1 MKMFVQTD
9 DDGRILAT
17 TDREKYTDDTY
28 VQFDFPED
36 FLFWSQNSYRI
47 VDGEL
52 VLDPPQETEE
62 ELAARTAAQEREQI
76 QIATVM
82 LARMMASQLTDE
94 QAVQI
99 PLIFQEWKDLIGK
112 KVKADET
119 ILRYEGELY
128 RVAQDHTVQEQ
139 RVPGAVGTEALYIH
153 ISYDPE
159 TGYEEWRRPLEA
171 QSAYSEGDI
180 VTHNGKVWVST
191 VPGEHTNVWEP
202 GVYGWKEKE
211 EE

>member
-1 MKMFVQTD
+1 LTYFVQTD
-9 DDGRILAT
+9 EDGRITAT
-17 TDREKYTDDTY
+17 TDQLEYAGTEMFGFTFPDD
-28 VQFDFPED
+28 FDFLKQYD
-36 FLFWSQNSYRI
+36 YRI

-52 VLDPPQETEE
+52 VLDPPQKTEE
-62 ELAARTAAQEREQI
+62 IAAQTAAQEREQI

-82 LARMMASQLTDE
+82 MARMMTSQLTDE

-99 PLIFQEWKDLIGK
+99 PLIFPEWKDLIGK

-139 RVPGAVGTEALYIH
+139 WVPGETGTESLYTH
-153 ISYDPE
+153 ISFDPE
-159 TGYEEWRRPLEA
+159 TGYEEWQRPLG
-171 QSAYSEGDI
+171 SHDAYSEGDI

>member
-17 TDREKYTDDTY
+17 TDRKEYTDDTY
-28 VQFDFPED
+28 IQFDFPED
-36 FLFWSQNSYRI
+36 FLFWSQNTYRI

-52 VLDPPQETEE
+52 VLDPPQKTEE
-62 ELAARTAAQEREQI
+62 EIAVQKAAQEREQI

-82 LARMMASQLTDE
+82 MVRMMASQLTDE

-99 PLIFQEWKDLIGK
+99 PLIFQEWKGLIGK

-128 RVAQDHTVQEQ
+128 RVASDHTVQEQ
-139 RVPGAVGTEALYIH
+139 WVPGATGTESLYAH
-153 ISYDPE
+153 ISFDPE
-159 TGYEEWRRPLEA
+159 TGYEEWQRPLG
-171 QSAYSEGDI
+171 SHDAYSENDI

>member
-1 MKMFVQTD
+1 VQTD
-9 DDGRILAT
+9 EDGRITAT
-17 TDREKYTDDTY
+17 TDQLEYAGTEMFGFTFPDD
-28 VQFDFPED
+28 FDFLKQYD
-36 FLFWSQNSYRI
+36 YRI

-52 VLDPPQETEE
+52 VLDPPQKTEE
-62 ELAARTAAQEREQI
+62 IAAQTAAQEREQI

-82 LARMMASQLTDE
+82 MARMMTSQLTDE

-99 PLIFQEWKDLIGK
+99 PLIFPEWKDLIGK

-139 RVPGAVGTEALYIH
+139 WVPGETGTESLYTH
-153 ISYDPE
+153 ISFDPE
-159 TGYEEWRRPLEA
+159 TGYEEWQRPLG
-171 QSAYSEGDI
+171 SHDAYSEGDI

>member
-1 MKMFVQTD
+1 MTYFVQTD
-9 DDGRILAT
+9 EDGRITAT
-17 TDREKYTDDTY
+17 TDQLEYAGTEMFSFTFPDD
-28 VQFDFPED
+28 FN
-36 FLFWSQNSYRI
+36 FLRQYDYRI

-52 VLDPPQETEE
+52 VLDPPQKTEE
-62 ELAARTAAQEREQI
+62 EIAAQTAAQEREQI

-82 LARMMASQLTDE
+82 MARMMASKLTDE

-128 RVAQDHTVQEQ
+128 RVASDHTVQAQ
-139 RVPGAVGTEALYIH
+139 WVPGATGTESLYTH
-153 ISYDPE
+153 ISFDPE
-159 TGYEEWRRPLEA
+159 TGYEEWQRPLG
-171 QSAYSEGDI
+171 SHDAYSENDI

>member
-1 MKMFVQTD
+1 MTYFVQTD
-9 DDGRILAT
+9 EDGRITAT
-17 TDREKYTDDTY
+17 TDQLEYAGTEMFAFAFPDD
-28 VQFDFPED
+28 FDFLRQYD
-36 FLFWSQNSYRI
+36 YRI

-62 ELAARTAAQEREQI
+62 EIAAQTAAQEREQI

-82 LARMMASQLTDE
+82 MARMMASKLTDE

-119 ILRYEGELY
+119 ILKYEGELY
-128 RVAQDHTVQEQ
+128 RVTSDHTVQEQ
-139 RVPGAVGTEALYIH
+139 WVPGATGTESLYTH
-153 ISYDPE
+153 ISFDPE
-159 TGYEEWRRPLEA
+159 TGYEEWQRPLG
-171 QSAYSEGDI
+171 SHDAYSENDI

>member
-1 MKMFVQTD
+1 MTYFAKTD
-9 DDGRILAT
+9 KDGRITAT
-17 TDREKYTDDTY
+17 TDQLEYAGTEMFAFVFPDDFNFT
-28 VQFDFPED
+28 E
-36 FLFWSQNSYRI
+36 QNMYRI

-62 ELAARTAAQEREQI
+62 ETAAKVQAQEREQI
-76 QIATVM
+76 QTATVM
-82 LARMMASQLTDE
+82 LTRMMVSQLTDE

-119 ILRYEGELY
+119 ILRHEGELY
-128 RVAQDHTVQEQ
+128 RVAQDHTIQEQ
-139 RVPGAVGTEALYIH
+139 WVPGETGTESLYTH
-153 ISYDPE
+153 ISFDPE
-159 TGYEEWRRPLEA
+159 TGYEEWQRPLGTHD
-171 QSAYSEGDI
+171 AYSEGDI
-180 VTHNGKVWVST
+180 VIHNGKVWVST

>member
-17 TDREKYTDDTY
+17 TDRKEYTDDTY
-28 VQFDFPED
+28 TQFDFPED
-36 FLFWSQNSYRI
+36 FPFWSQNSYRI

-52 VLDPPQETEE
+52 VLDPPQEIEE
-62 ELAARTAAQEREQI
+62 EIAVKVQAQEREQI

-82 LARMMASQLTDE
+82 LTRMMASHLTDE

-119 ILRYEGELY
+119 ILRHEGELY

-139 RVPGAVGTEALYIH
+139 WVPGETGTESLYTH
-153 ISYDPE
+153 ISFDPE
-159 TGYEEWRRPLEA
+159 TGYEEWRQPLG
-171 QSAYSEGDI
+171 SHDAYSEDDI

>member
-1 MKMFVQTD
+1 MTYFVQTD
-9 DDGRILAT
+9 EDGRITAT
-17 TDREKYTDDTY
+17 TDQLEYAGTEMFGFTFPDD
-28 VQFDFPED
+28 FDFLKQYD
-36 FLFWSQNSYRI
+36 YRI

-52 VLDPPQETEE
+52 VLDPPQKTEE
-62 ELAARTAAQEREQI
+62 IAAQTAAQEREQI

-82 LARMMASQLTDE
+82 MARMMTSQLTDE

-99 PLIFQEWKDLIGK
+99 PLIFPEWKDLIGK

-139 RVPGAVGTEALYIH
+139 WVPGETGTESLYTH
-153 ISYDPE
+153 ISFDPE
-159 TGYEEWRRPLEA
+159 TGYEEWQRPLG
-171 QSAYSEGDI
+171 SHDAYSEGDI